1 MKKQHRAVFPMYNT
15 GIAVFF
21 TIAVILVILFVNIGL
36 SVNKTQKEVVDKA
49 LNEIDERLAIA
60 GKISAVA
67 DVSSH
72 KIKAT
77 ATPVKTVSDGAVNV
91 DPKIMNISY
100 KLVKAENY
108 TISYDNIYVGS
119 IRDKTFNSLRDAVE
133 DAKKKGLIDNNP
145 FVDEQKPTSTTAF
158 VYWIINQNF
167 DNFIDND
174 ELAVL
179 AIVYADRDRPSSG
192 EQLFIQANVPEGYVL
207 KIDQDVP
214 NISSEI
220 INFGGIVK
228 ESS

>member
-1 MKKQHRAVFPMYNT
+1 MKKQHRAVFPIHNT

-21 TIAVILVILFVNIGL
+21 TIAVIMVILLVNIGL
-36 SVNKTQKEVVDKA
+36 SVTKTQKEVVNKA
-49 LNEIDERLAIA
+49 LDEIDDRLAIA
-60 GKISAVA
+60 GKISALA

-72 KIKAT
+72 KILAT

-91 DPKIMNISY
+91 DSQIMDVSY
-100 KLVKAENY
+100 KLIKNKNY

-119 IRDKTFNSLRDAVE
+119 ISDKTYDSLRDAVE
-133 DAKKKGLIDNNP
+133 DAKNKGMIDNNP
-145 FVDEQKPTSTTAF
+145 YVDEQKPTSTTAF

-167 DNFIDND
+167 DNYIDNN

-207 KIDQDVP
+207 KIEQDVP
-214 NISSEI
+214 NISTEI
-220 INFGGIVK
+220 INFGGIIN
-228 ESS
+228 ES

>member
-1 MKKQHRAVFPMYNT
+1 MYNT

-21 TIAVILVILFVNIGL
+21 TIAVILVILLVNIGL
-36 SVNKTQKEVVDKA
+36 SVSNTQKEVVDKA
-49 LNEIDERLAIA
+49 LDEIDERLAIA

-72 KIKAT
+72 KIMAT

-91 DPKIMNISY
+91 DPQIMDVSY

-108 TISYDNIYVGS
+108 IINYDNIYVGS
-119 IRDKTFNSLRDAVE
+119 MRDKTYNSLRDAVE
-133 DAKKKGLIDNNP
+133 DAKNKGLIDNNP
-145 FVDEQKPTSTTAF
+145 YVDEQKPTSTTAF

-167 DNFIDND
+167 DNYIDNN

-207 KIDQDVP
+207 RIEQDVP

-220 INFGGIVK
+220 INFGGIIN
-228 ESS
+228 ES

>member
-1 MKKQHRAVFPMYNT
+1 MKKQHRAVFPMHNT

-21 TIAVILVILFVNIGL
+21 TIAVIMVILLVNIGL
-36 SVNKTQKEVVDKA
+36 SVTNTQKEVVDKA
-49 LNEIDERLAIA
+49 LDEIDERLAIA

-72 KIKAT
+72 KIMAT

-91 DPKIMNISY
+91 DPQIMDVSY

-108 TISYDNIYVGS
+108 IINYDNIYVGS
-119 IRDKTFNSLRDAVE
+119 MQDKTYDSLRDAVE
-133 DAKKKGLIDNNP
+133 DAKNKGLIDNNP
-145 FVDEQKPTSTTAF
+145 YVDEQKPTSTTAF

-167 DNFIDND
+167 DNYIDNN

-179 AIVYADRDRPSSG
+179 AIVYADKDRPSSG

-207 KIDQDVP
+207 EIDQHVP

-220 INFGGIVK
+220 LNFGGIIH
-228 ESS
+228 ES

>member
-21 TIAVILVILFVNIGL
+21 TIAVIMVILLVNIGL
-36 SVNKTQKEVVDKA
+36 SVTNTQKEVVDKA
-49 LNEIDERLAIA
+49 LDEIDERLAIA

-72 KIKAT
+72 KIMAT

-91 DPKIMNISY
+91 DPQIMDVSY

-108 TISYDNIYVGS
+108 IINYDNIYVGS
-119 IRDKTFNSLRDAVE
+119 MRDKTYNSLRDAVE
-133 DAKKKGLIDNNP
+133 DAKNKGLIDNNP
-145 FVDEQKPTSTTAF
+145 YVDEQKPTSTTAF

-167 DNFIDND
+167 DNYIDNN

-207 KIDQDVP
+207 RIEQDVP

-220 INFGGIVK
+220 INFGGIIN
-228 ESS
+228 ES

>member
-1 MKKQHRAVFPMYNT
+1 MYNT

-21 TIAVILVILFVNIGL
+21 TIAVILVILLVNIGL
-36 SVNKTQKEVVDKA
+36 SVSNTQKEVVDKA
-49 LNEIDERLAIA
+49 LDEIDERLVIA

-72 KIKAT
+72 KIMAT

-91 DPKIMNISY
+91 DPQIMDVSY

-108 TISYDNIYVGS
+108 IINYDNIYVGS
-119 IRDKTFNSLRDAVE
+119 MRDKTYNSLRDAVE
-133 DAKKKGLIDNNP
+133 DAKNKGLIDNNP
-145 FVDEQKPTSTTAF
+145 YADEQKPTSTTAF

-167 DNFIDND
+167 DNYIDNN

-207 KIDQDVP
+207 RIEQDVP

-220 INFGGIVK
+220 INFGGIIN
-228 ESS
+228 ES

>member
-1 MKKQHRAVFPMYNT
+1 MKKQHRAVFPMHNT

-21 TIAVILVILFVNIGL
+21 TIAVIMVILLVNIGL
-36 SVNKTQKEVVDKA
+36 SVTNTQKEVVDKA
-49 LNEIDERLAIA
+49 LDEIDERLVIA

-72 KIKAT
+72 KIMAT

-91 DPKIMNISY
+91 DPQIMDVSY

-108 TISYDNIYVGS
+108 IINYDNIYVGS
-119 IRDKTFNSLRDAVE
+119 MHDKTYDSLRDAVE
-133 DAKKKGLIDNNP
+133 DAKNKGLIDNNP
-145 FVDEQKPTSTTAF
+145 YVDEQKPTSTTAF

-167 DNFIDND
+167 DNYIDNN

-192 EQLFIQANVPEGYVL
+192 EQLFIQANVPEGYIL
-207 KIDQDVP
+207 RIEQDVP

-220 INFGGIVK
+220 INFGGIIN
-228 ESS
+228 ES

>member
-21 TIAVILVILFVNIGL
+21 TIAVILVILLVNIGL
-36 SVNKTQKEVVDKA
+36 SVSNTQKEVVDKA
-49 LNEIDERLAIA
+49 LDEIDERLVIA

-72 KIKAT
+72 KIMAT

-91 DPKIMNISY
+91 DPQIMDVSY

-108 TISYDNIYVGS
+108 IINYDNIYVGS
-119 IRDKTFNSLRDAVE
+119 MRDKTYDSLRDAVE
-133 DAKKKGLIDNNP
+133 DAKNKGLIDNNP
-145 FVDEQKPTSTTAF
+145 YVDEQKPTSTTAF
-158 VYWIINQNF
+158 VYWIISQNF
-167 DNFIDND
+167 DNYIDNN

-207 KIDQDVP
+207 RIEQDVP

-220 INFGGIVK
+220 INFGGIIN
-228 ESS
+228 ES

>member
-1 MKKQHRAVFPMYNT
+1 MYNT

-21 TIAVILVILFVNIGL
+21 TIAVIMVILLVNIGL
-36 SVNKTQKEVVDKA
+36 SVTNTQKEVVDKA
-49 LNEIDERLAIA
+49 LDEIDERLAIA

-72 KIKAT
+72 KIMAT

-91 DPKIMNISY
+91 DPQIMDVSY

-108 TISYDNIYVGS
+108 IINYDNIYVGS
-119 IRDKTFNSLRDAVE
+119 MRDKTYNSLRDAVE
-133 DAKKKGLIDNNP
+133 DAKNKGLIDNNP
-145 FVDEQKPTSTTAF
+145 YVDEQKPTSTTAF

-167 DNFIDND
+167 DNYIDNN
-174 ELAVL
+174 ELAVF

-207 KIDQDVP
+207 RIEQDVP

-220 INFGGIVK
+220 INFGGIIN
-228 ESS
+228 ES

>member
-21 TIAVILVILFVNIGL
+21 IIAVILVIIFVDIGL
-36 SVNKTQKEVVDKA
+36 SVNNTQKQVVDKA

-60 GKISAVA
+60 GKISGVA

-72 KIKAT
+72 KTMAT

-91 DPKIMNISY
+91 DAQIMDISY
-100 KLVKAENY
+100 KLVKNENY

-119 IRDKTFNSLRDAVE
+119 IRDKTYDSLRDAVA
-133 DAKKKGLIDNNP
+133 DAKSEGLVDNNP
-145 FVDEQKPTSTTAF
+145 YLDEQKPTSTTAF
-158 VYWIINQNF
+158 VYWVINQNF
-167 DNFIDND
+167 DNYIDNN

-192 EQLFIQANVPEGYVL
+192 EKIFIQANVPQGYVL

-220 INFGGIVK
+220 LNFGGIIN
-228 ESS
+228 ES

>member
-1 MKKQHRAVFPMYNT
+1 MKKQHRAVFPMHNT

-21 TIAVILVILFVNIGL
+21 TIAVIMVILLVNIGL
-36 SVNKTQKEVVDKA
+36 SVTNTQKEVVDKA
-49 LNEIDERLAIA
+49 LDEIDERLTIA

-72 KIKAT
+72 KIMAT

-91 DPKIMNISY
+91 DPQIMDVSY
-100 KLVKAENY
+100 KLVKVENY
-108 TISYDNIYVGS
+108 MINYDDIYVGS
-119 IRDKTFNSLRDAVE
+119 IRDKTYDSLMGAVE
-133 DAKKKGLIDNNP
+133 DAKNMGMIDNNP
-145 FVDEQKPTSTTAF
+145 YVDAQKPTSTTAF

-167 DNFIDND
+167 DNYIDNN

-192 EQLFIQANVPEGYVL
+192 EQLFIQANVPEGYIL
-207 KIDQDVP
+207 KIEQDVP

-220 INFGGIVK
+220 INFGGIIN
-228 ESS
+228 ES

>member
-1 MKKQHRAVFPMYNT
+1 MKKQHRAVFPMHNT

-21 TIAVILVILFVNIGL
+21 TIAVILVILLVNIGL
-36 SVNKTQKEVVDKA
+36 SVSNTQKEVVDKA
-49 LNEIDERLAIA
+49 LDEIDERLAIA

-72 KIKAT
+72 KIMAT

-91 DPKIMNISY
+91 DPQIMDVSY

-108 TISYDNIYVGS
+108 IINYDNIYVGS
-119 IRDKTFNSLRDAVE
+119 MRDKTYNSLRDAVE
-133 DAKKKGLIDNNP
+133 DAKNKGLIDNNP
-145 FVDEQKPTSTTAF
+145 YVDEQKPTSTTAF

-167 DNFIDND
+167 DNYIDNN

-207 KIDQDVP
+207 RIEQDVP

-220 INFGGIVK
+220 INFGGIIN
-228 ESS
+228 ES

>member
-21 TIAVILVILFVNIGL
+21 IIAVILVIIFVNIGL
-36 SVNKTQKEVVDKA
+36 SVNNTQKQVVDKA

-72 KIKAT
+72 KIIAT

-91 DPKIMNISY
+91 DPQIMDISY
-100 KLVKAENY
+100 KLVKNENY
-108 TISYDNIYVGS
+108 TISYDNVYVGS
-119 IRDKTFNSLRDAVE
+119 IRDKTYNSLRDAVA
-133 DAKKKGLIDNNP
+133 DAKSEGLIDNNP
-145 FVDEQKPTSTTAF
+145 YLDEQKPTSTTAF

-167 DNFIDND
+167 DNYIDNN

-179 AIVYADRDRPSSG
+179 AIVYADKDRPSSG

-220 INFGGIVK
+220 LNFGGIIN
-228 ESS
+228 EP

>member
-1 MKKQHRAVFPMYNT
+1 MHNT

-21 TIAVILVILFVNIGL
+21 TIAVILVILLVNIGL
-36 SVNKTQKEVVDKA
+36 SVSNTQKEVVDKA
-49 LNEIDERLAIA
+49 LDEIDERLAIA

-72 KIKAT
+72 KIMAT

-91 DPKIMNISY
+91 DPQIMDVSY

-108 TISYDNIYVGS
+108 IINYDNIYVGS
-119 IRDKTFNSLRDAVE
+119 MRDKTYNSLRDAVE
-133 DAKKKGLIDNNP
+133 DAKNKGLIDNNP
-145 FVDEQKPTSTTAF
+145 YVDEQKPTSTTAF

-167 DNFIDND
+167 DNYIDNN

-207 KIDQDVP
+207 RIEQDVP

-220 INFGGIVK
+220 INFGGIIN
-228 ESS
+228 ES

>member
-1 MKKQHRAVFPMYNT
+1 MKKQHSAVFPMYNT

-21 TIAVILVILFVNIGL
+21 IIAVILVIIFVDIGL
-36 SVNKTQKEVVDKA
+36 SVNNTQKQVVDKA

-60 GKISAVA
+60 GKISGVA

-72 KIKAT
+72 KIMAT

-91 DPKIMNISY
+91 DQQIMDISY
-100 KLVKAENY
+100 KLVKNENY

-119 IRDKTFNSLRDAVE
+119 IRDKTYDSLKDAVA
-133 DAKKKGLIDNNP
+133 DAKSEGLIDNNP
-145 FVDEQKPTSTTAF
+145 YLDEQKPTSTTAF
-158 VYWIINQNF
+158 VYWVINQNF
-167 DNFIDND
+167 DNYIDNN

-179 AIVYADRDRPSSG
+179 AIVYADSDRPSSG
-192 EQLFIQANVPEGYVL
+192 EQIFIQANVPEGYVL

-220 INFGGIVK
+220 LNFGGIIN
-228 ESS
+228 ES